1 LLDAVQTIKRQVAES
16 GAKVAVE
23 RILVQPM
30 VKGIGEVLLG
40 YRVDPQ
46 VGPIVMLAAGG
57 VLTEIYRD
65 RALRM
70 APIDHASALDM
81 IDEVRALKALKG
93 YRGKPCGDLDAL
105 AAALVNL
112 SQLALKPELR
122 VLEAEI
128 NPLMVRPQGQGV
140 VPVDALIRLA

>member
-1 LLDAVQTIKRQVAES
+1 
-16 GAKVAVE
+16 
-23 RILVQPM
+23 
-30 VKGIGEVLLG
+30 
-40 YRVDPQ
+40 
-46 VGPIVMLAAGG
+46 
-57 VLTEIYRD
+57 LTEIYRD

-128 NPLMVRPQGQGV
+128 NPLMVRPQAQGIV
-140 VPVDALIRLA
+140 AVDALIRLA